1 MIISFLYKIKKYWLT
16 NKIGKLWYNFIMKFA
31 SIDVGLKRIGI
42 ALCLDGSIVLPQDA
56 ILRKNRN
63 QAARDINTFLKE
75 WEIEKLIVGLPKGG
89 ASEEEMER
97 RITHFVSLLELQIPV
112 AYQDEQGSSFEAKEM
127 TKGDFKHKKDGRIDS
142 VAAKII
148 LERYLKI

>member
-1 MIISFLYKIKKYWLT
+1 M
-16 NKIGKLWYNFIMKFA
+16 KLA
-31 SIDVGLKRIGI
+31 SIDVGLKRIGVAI
-42 ALCLDGSIVLPQDA
+42 CLDGVIVLPQDA

-75 WEIEKLIVGLPKGG
+75 WEIEKLIVGLPKG
-89 ASEEEMER
+89 ASSEEEMER
-97 RITHFVSLLELQIPV
+97 RIKHFVSLLELTIPL
-112 AYQDEQGSSFEAKEM
+112 AYQDEQGSSFEAKEL
-127 TKGDFKHKKDGRIDS
+127 TKGDFKHKKDGRLDS